1 MTKKTEA
8 EIVRELV
15 ARHSPEEL
23 ARAYLRASRRARKA
37 ETKEPKLSG
46 DDVMDY
52 LRKQPNNF
60 GL

>member
-8 EIVRELV
+8 EIVQELV
-15 ARHSPEEL
+15 AKHSPEEL

-46 DDVMDY
+46 DDVMGY